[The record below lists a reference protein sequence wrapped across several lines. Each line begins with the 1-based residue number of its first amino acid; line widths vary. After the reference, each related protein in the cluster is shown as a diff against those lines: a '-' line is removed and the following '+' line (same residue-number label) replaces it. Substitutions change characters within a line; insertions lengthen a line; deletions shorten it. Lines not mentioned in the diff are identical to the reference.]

1 MTLLP
6 PPAKRAPTADR
17 PLCAQ
22 PLVPERPLPVGLDPA
37 RERLIR
43 YLDKKW
49 VNGTV
54 LHYYFFD
61 RDTDGRQV
69 RFSDGSSRF
78 VPWKGADAQVQA
90 VMNAFDTW
98 RGLGIG
104 VRFARVTRRE
114 EAELRI
120 AFEEHDGSWS
130 NVGRDNVDLAHLAN
144 PNERTMNF
152 GWDLTTEY
160 GRDTALHEIGHA
172 LGFPHEHQNPNAGI
186 EWDEDEV
193 YRWAERTQ
201 GWDRDTTFRN
211 ILRKLPTDT
220 IEGSLWDPNS
230 IMHYGFPAGLIRVP
244 ERYQR
249 EPLRP
254 EPDLSPIDK
263 QEVLALYP
271 SMDEAQ
277 ERVLEPFV
285 SHRLELS
292 PGQQADF
299 VIRPSETRKHTIQT
313 FGPSDAVMVLFEE
326 RNGEPR
332 FLAADDDS
340 GTSLNAKIDA
350 RLTLG
355 STYRLRIRLYSAQS
369 SGGLAVMMW

>member
-6 PPAKRAPTADR
+6 PPAKRAPAADR
-17 PLCAQ
+17 PLCDQ
-22 PLVPERPLPVGLDPA
+22 PLVPERALPLGLDPA

-54 LHYYFFD
+54 LHYYLFD
-61 RDTDGRQV
+61 RDSDGRHV
-69 RFSDGSSRF
+69 RFTDGSSRF
-78 VPWKGADAQVQA
+78 MPWKGAEAQVQA

-98 RGLGIG
+98 KGLGIG
-104 VRFARVTRRE
+104 LRFARVMQRE

-120 AFEEHDGSWS
+120 AFEDQDGSWS
-130 NVGRDNVDLAHLAN
+130 YVGRDNVDLAHLAN

-186 EWDEDEV
+186 EWDEAEV

-211 ILRKLPTDT
+211 ILRKLPAHTV
-220 IEGSLWDPNS
+220 EGSLWDPNS
-230 IMHYGFPAGLIRVP
+230 IMHYGFPAGLIRMP

-254 EPDLSPIDK
+254 EPHLSEIDK

-271 SMDEAQ
+271 SMEKAK
-277 ERVLEPFV
+277 ERVIEPFV
-285 SHRLELS
+285 SQRLDLAA
-292 PGQQADF
+292 GQQADF
-299 VIRPSETRKHTIQT
+299 VIRPSETRQYTLQT
-313 FGPSDAVMVLFEE
+313 FGPSDAVMVIFEE
-326 RNGEPR
+326 RGGEPR
-332 FLAADDDS
+332 YLSADDDS
-340 GTSLNAKIDA
+340 GTELNAKLDV

-355 STYRLRIRLYSAQS
+355 STYRVRIRVYSARS

>member
-1 MTLLP
+1 MSILP
-6 PPAKRAPTADR
+6 PPVKRAPSAEQ
-17 PLCAQ
+17 PLCD
-22 PLVPERPLPVGLDPA
+22 PPSVPDRALPVGLDPA

-61 RDTDGRQV
+61 RDTDGRNV
-69 RFSDGSSRF
+69 RFNDGATRF
-78 VPWKGADAQVQA
+78 MPWKGPEAQVQA
-90 VMNAFDTW
+90 VVNAFDTW
-98 RGLGIG
+98 KGLGIG
-104 VRFARVTRRE
+104 LRFVRVCQRE

-120 AFEEHDGSWS
+120 AFEPHDGSWS
-130 NVGRDNVDLAHLAN
+130 YVGRDNIDLPHLAN
-144 PNERTMNF
+144 PDERTMNF

-186 EWDEDEV
+186 EWNAAEV

-211 ILRKLPTDT
+211 VLRKLPADT
-220 IEGSLWDPNS
+220 VEGSVWDPNS
-230 IMHYGFPAGLIRVP
+230 IMHYAFPAGLIDVP
-244 ERYQR
+244 ELYRR

-254 EPDLSPIDK
+254 EPHLSDLDR

-271 SMDEAQ
+271 ALDESQ
-277 ERVLEPFV
+277 GRPLEPFV
-285 SHRLELS
+285 SERLELG
-292 PGQQADF
+292 PGGQADF
-299 VIRPSETRKHTIQT
+299 VLRPKETRTYVVQT
-313 FGPSDAVMVLFEE
+313 FGSSDTVMVLFEE
-326 RNGEPR
+326 RGGEPR
-332 FLAADDDS
+332 YLAGDDDS
-340 GTSLNAKIDA
+340 GTDLNASIVT
-350 RLTLG
+350 RLIRDQI
-355 STYRLRIRLYSAQS
+355 YRLRVRLYSSQS